1 MHRGFVGNEPWLL
14 MGDFNVSLRIDES
27 TASASSSS
35 IAMREFQECVD
46 RLSMSDINCSGF
58 RFTWNQRPRALSG
71 TLKKI
76 DRVMGNDVFI
86 DRYTN
91 AYAVFYPYR
100 ISDHCPAVI
109 KLPLTRSAKPKPFRF
124 ANFVTHHEDFKQIVS
139 NAWVNEVRGHALF
152 RLVKKLCM
160 LKKPMRKLMWCKGN
174 IHTKVVEC
182 RAKLDVA
189 QKHLDDDPF
198 SIQKLSWSVKLLRNI
213 MKVGDSNSRF
223 FHKVVKSKA
232 NRSRISAV
240 VDSNGNFIEG
250 SEVPKNTISDQQ
262 AALMIRPVT
271 TLEIKEAFFNIGDS
285 KSPGPDGYS
294 AAFFKEG
301 WDIVGDDVVQAVK
314 EFFSYRANAKRC

>member
-152 RLVKKLCM
+152 RLVKNLCM

-182 RAKLDVA
+182 WAKLDVA

-198 SIQKLSWSVKLLRNI
+198 SIQKRELECEALKEYNEVVLQEERFLKQKSKIEWL
-213 MKVGDSNSRF
+213 KVGDSNSRF
-223 FHKVVKSKA
+223 FHKVV
-232 NRSRISAV
+232 
-240 VDSNGNFIEG
+240 E
-250 SEVPKNTISDQQ
+250 
-262 AALMIRPVT
+262 
-271 TLEIKEAFFNIGDS
+271 
-285 KSPGPDGYS
+285 
-294 AAFFKEG
+294 
-301 WDIVGDDVVQAVK
+301 
-314 EFFSYRANAKRC
+314 